1 MKMKLALNE
10 SGDLIEFEVVYSRRR
25 TMAIK
30 IDANGDIKIYAPKGT
45 SHTTIGDMVSSK
57 TDWIIKN
64 LHEIKSARAQE
75 VKREYIDGEY
85 FTYLGKDYP
94 LQLKVNPEINK
105 MTVKLSEG
113 RFLVETPVADAA
125 VIRGGLEAW
134 YRFMAAGHI
143 NARLDHY
150 QSLLDVSPSR
160 VTIRNQKTRWG
171 SCSSKGSLNFNWR
184 LMIAPAEVI
193 DYVVIH
199 ELCHLIHPNHS
210 KKFWNQV
217 SAILPDYRV
226 RKEWLKKNGSRLI
239 L

>member
-10 SGDLIEFEVVYSRRR
+10 NGGLIEFEVIYSRRR

-30 IDANGDIKIYAPKGT
+30 IDANGNIKIYAPKGT
-45 SHTTIGDMVSSK
+45 SRRTIGNMVSSK
-57 TDWIIKN
+57 ADWIIKN
-64 LHEIKSARAQE
+64 LHEIKSAMAQE

-85 FTYLGKDYP
+85 FTYLGHDYP
-94 LQLKVNPEINK
+94 LQLKVNPEIKK
-105 MTVKLSEG
+105 MTVRLIEG
-113 RFLVETPVADAA
+113 RFWVEAPVADGA

-134 YRFMAAGHI
+134 YRFMGAGHI
-143 NARLDHY
+143 NARLDYY

-184 LMIAPAEVI
+184 LMMAPAEVI
-193 DYVVIH
+193 DYVVVH

-226 RKEWLKKNGSRLI
+226 RKDWLKKNGSRLI